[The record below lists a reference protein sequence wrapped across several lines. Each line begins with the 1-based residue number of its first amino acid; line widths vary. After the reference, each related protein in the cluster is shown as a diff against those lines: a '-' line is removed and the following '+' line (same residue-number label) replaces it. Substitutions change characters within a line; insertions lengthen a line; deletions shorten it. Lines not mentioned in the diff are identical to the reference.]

1 MLYLS
6 RPLLAWMA
14 KKWPI
19 HEGEAEVL
27 GELDRY
33 LATGQ
38 LPTDAR
44 RLDVGDAEYA
54 HGILQRLA
62 LEEERALERR
72 AEQEERAREALVRR
86 VQEDMAEQDRAWEER
101 DRLRRQRLAHQQV
114 RKILYLPQWI
124 IHKQWGCYSPYVICI
139 VQIGDLTEIL
149 MNLTL

>member
-1 MLYLS
+1 MLFLS

-14 KKWPI
+14 RKWPI

-44 RLDVGDAEYA
+44 RLDMGAAEYA

-72 AEQEERAREALVRR
+72 QEREEREREAMVRR
-86 VQEDMAEQDRAWEER
+86 VQEDAAEQERAWEER
-101 DRLRRQRLAHQQV
+101 DRRRRLALANQQV
-114 RKILYLPQWI
+114 RAFFILTAVGKPQVV
-124 IHKQWGCYSPYVICI
+124 GV
-139 VQIGDLTEIL
+139 L
-149 MNLTL
+149 LTL

>member
-1 MLYLS
+1 MLFLS

-14 KKWPI
+14 RKWPI

-44 RLDVGDAEYA
+44 RLDMGATEYA

-72 AEQEERAREALVRR
+72 AEQEEREREAMVRG
-86 VQEDMAEQDRAWEER
+86 VQEDAAEQDRAWEER
-101 DRLRRQRLAHQQV
+101 DRRRHLALANQQV
-114 RKILYLPQWI
+114 RNFFIYTY
-124 IHKQWGCYSPYVICI
+124 HS
-139 VQIGDLTEIL
+139 E
-149 MNLTL
+149 

>member
-1 MLYLS
+1 MLFLS

-14 KKWPI
+14 KRWPI

-44 RLDVGDAEYA
+44 RLDVGAAEYA

-72 AEQEERAREALVRR
+72 AEQEERAREAMVRR
-86 VQEDMAEQDRAWEER
+86 VQEDAAEQDRAWEER

-114 RKILYLPQWI
+114 RKIYTY
-124 IHKQWGCYSPYVICI
+124 HGR
-139 VQIGDLTEIL
+139 
-149 MNLTL
+149 

>member
-1 MLYLS
+1 MLFCS

-14 KKWPI
+14 KRWPI

-44 RLDVGDAEYA
+44 RLDVGAAEYA

-72 AEQEERAREALVRR
+72 AEQEERAREAMVRR
-86 VQEDMAEQDRAWEER
+86 VQEDAAEQDRAWEER
-101 DRLRRQRLAHQQV
+101 DRRRRQALANQQV
-114 RKILYLPQWI
+114 RKIFFILTAVGNPQVM
-124 IHKQWGCYSPYVICI
+124 GV
-139 VQIGDLTEIL
+139 L
-149 MNLTL
+149 LTL

>member
-1 MLYLS
+1 MMLYLS

-14 KKWPI
+14 TKWPI

-44 RLDVGDAEYA
+44 RLDVGAAEYA

-72 AEQEERAREALVRR
+72 AEQEERAREAMVRR
-86 VQEDMAEQDRAWEER
+86 VQEDAAEQERAWEER

-114 RKILYLPQWI
+114 RKIYTY
-124 IHKQWGCYSPYVICI
+124 HG
-139 VQIGDLTEIL
+139 G
-149 MNLTL
+149 

>member
-1 MLYLS
+1 MLFLS

-14 KKWPI
+14 KRWPI

-44 RLDVGDAEYA
+44 RLDVGAAEYA

-72 AEQEERAREALVRR
+72 AEQEERAREAMVRR
-86 VQEDMAEQDRAWEER
+86 VQEDAAEQDRAWEER
-101 DRLRRQRLAHQQV
+101 DRRRRQALANQQV
-114 RKILYLPQWI
+114 RKFFILTAVGNPQVM
-124 IHKQWGCYSPYVICI
+124 GV
-139 VQIGDLTEIL
+139 L
-149 MNLTL
+149 LTL

>member
-1 MLYLS
+1 MRVYNLPFDLFPTLANYVFRLMLYIS

-14 KKWPI
+14 RKWPI

-44 RLDVGDAEYA
+44 RLDVGAAEYA

-72 AEQEERAREALVRR
+72 AEQEERAREAMVRR
-86 VQEDMAEQDRAWEER
+86 VQEDAAEQERAWEER

-114 RKILYLPQWI
+114 RKIYTY
-124 IHKQWGCYSPYVICI
+124 HG
-139 VQIGDLTEIL
+139 G
-149 MNLTL
+149 

>member
-14 KKWPI
+14 RRWPI
-19 HEGEAEVL
+19 NEGEAEVL

-44 RLDVGDAEYA
+44 RLDVGAAEYA

-72 AEQEERAREALVRR
+72 AEQEERAREAMVRR
-86 VQEDMAEQDRAWEER
+86 VQEDAAEQDRAWEER

-114 RKILYLPQWI
+114 RKKNLYLPQWL
-124 IHKQWGCYSPYVICI
+124 IHK
-139 VQIGDLTEIL
+139 
-149 MNLTL
+149 